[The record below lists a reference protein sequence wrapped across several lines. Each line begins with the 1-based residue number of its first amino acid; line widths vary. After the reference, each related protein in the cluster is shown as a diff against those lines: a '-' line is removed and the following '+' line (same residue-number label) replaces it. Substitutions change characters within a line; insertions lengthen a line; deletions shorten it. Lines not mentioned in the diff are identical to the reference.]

1 MRGRSELGLHFI
13 TAANLN
19 NLLAGLA
26 SSAELFLPRTVPQ
39 TTCWRAPLPEGG
51 PVAAGAG
58 RPARTSWQRFD
69 PAARYATTP
78 FRVDHPIKG
87 FFFAAQENVGRYP
100 SSAPPEPSA
109 PKRVIVGA
117 KACDLVALR
126 TYDAV
131 FAGGDVKDGFFQTR
145 RANTLIVAA
154 DCPEP
159 AGTCGCTLLGGK
171 PWPEEGFDLCLSD
184 AEGGFLVEP
193 GSDAG
198 REVLEKW
205 RGLLVEA
212 TPEQAGRREA
222 ARRAAERRLA
232 EINRDVRVGQP
243 RQKLV
248 RRADRTQEWLAGV
261 STCVECGACLFA
273 CPTCY
278 CFLLHD
284 YPAGPGISAR
294 AKAWDA
300 CIYGGYHL
308 MAGGGSP
315 RADLVKRFRN
325 RWMHKFDYFVDAF
338 GFESCSGC
346 GRCIGCCPGEIDL
359 RKVIKSLEGK

>member
-1 MRGRSELGLHFI
+1 LGLQFI
-13 TAANLN
+13 TTANFN
-19 NLLAGLA
+19 NMLAGLA
-26 SSAELFLPRTVPQ
+26 SSAEVFVPRAVPQ
-39 TTCWRAPLPEGG
+39 VTAWQAPLAEGG
-51 PVAAGAG
+51 PVPAVALGG
-58 RPARTSWQRFD
+58 VRPARTSWQRLTLTE
-69 PAARYATTP
+69 RYATTP
-78 FRVDHPIKG
+78 YRVDHPIKG

-100 SSAPPEPSA
+100 SATPLEPSA
-109 PKRVIVGA
+109 PKRIVVGA
-117 KACDLVALR
+117 KACDLVALK

-131 FAGGDVKDGFFQTR
+131 FAGGDFKDGFYQAR
-145 RANTLIVAA
+145 RASTLIVAA

-159 AGTCGCTLLGGK
+159 AETCWCTTVGGK
-171 PWPEEGFDLCLSD
+171 PWPTEGFDVLLSD
-184 AEGGFLVEP
+184 AEGGFLVEF
-193 GSDAG
+193 GSEAG
-198 REVLEKW
+198 RAAFEKA

-222 ARRAAERRLA
+222 ARRGAERRLA
-232 EINRDVRVGQP
+232 DINKDLRVDGP

-248 RRADRTQEWLAGV
+248 RRQDRAKEWLGGV
-261 STCVECGACLFA
+261 SACVECGACLFS

-284 YPAGPGISAR
+284 YPASGGAAVR

-315 RADLVKRFRN
+315 RSDLVKRFRN
-325 RWMHKFDYFVDAF
+325 RWMHKFDYFVDSF

-359 RKVIKSLEGK
+359 RKVIKSLEGA